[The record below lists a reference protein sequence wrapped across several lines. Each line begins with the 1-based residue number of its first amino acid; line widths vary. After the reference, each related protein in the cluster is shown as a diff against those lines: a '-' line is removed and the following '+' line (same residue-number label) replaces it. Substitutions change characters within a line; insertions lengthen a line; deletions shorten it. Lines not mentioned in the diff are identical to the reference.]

1 MALGQASGADMSDSD
16 SDDMPSLVDG
26 SGDLSDDD
34 VPHLSALNQERHN
47 QQLAYVRIF
56 LKKYTRRTT
65 RSPHN
70 PQQR

>member
-47 QQLAYVRIF
+47 QHPTNDTKSAQSATEIE
-56 LKKYTRRTT
+56 
-65 RSPHN
+65 
-70 PQQR
+70 